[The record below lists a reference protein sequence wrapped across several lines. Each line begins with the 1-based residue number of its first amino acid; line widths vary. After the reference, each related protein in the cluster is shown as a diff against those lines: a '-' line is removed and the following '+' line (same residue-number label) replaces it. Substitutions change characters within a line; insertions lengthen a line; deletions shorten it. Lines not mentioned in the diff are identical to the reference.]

1 MNKMRDE
8 QGARLMELS
17 ISSRKCIQNLDGQQ
31 KRAETILRYA
41 ELNRKLETDRE
52 KVGAHSRECLPFVN
66 HFNHLISINILIIP
80 IFPCSSAYACCT
92 MHAH

>member
-17 ISSRKCIQNLDGQQ
+17 INSRTCVQTLESQK
-31 KRAETILRYA
+31 KRAETILRFA

-52 KVGAHSRECLPFVN
+52 KVRGMLF
-66 HFNHLISINILIIP
+66 SIGDGPN
-80 IFPCSSAYACCT
+80 
-92 MHAH
+92 